1 MCSGSLISCNS
12 ICHSHCFLRCCGPIQ
27 KTFAS
32 AYILECFLLVVS
44 KFQAV
49 HWYPCSML
57 SWFFLWKMNVRNIL
71 PVFHMWVSV
80 SFHLL
85 GRLLFVWGTFFYH
98 LFWESCN
105 CICICVGSFL
115 VPLGNWIG
123 LYVCFVPVLCFFV
136 MIILSCNLNLDIVV
150 PLAVLVFSLG
160 CLWLFGVIWTFT
172 WVFEFFSIS
181 MKKLNAIGILMES
194 VLNL

>member
-1 MCSGSLISCNS
+1 MQFHLSFSLFSEMLWSYSENLCLSLYIGVFSPGSFKVSGCTLRSLLYVELI
-12 ICHSHCFLRCCGPIQ
+12 
-27 KTFAS
+27 
-32 AYILECFLLVVS
+32 
-44 KFQAV
+44 
-49 HWYPCSML
+49 
-57 SWFFLWKMNVRNIL
+57 FLWKMNARNIL
-71 PVFHMWVSV
+71 PVFHMWISV

-85 GRLLFVWGTFFYH
+85 GRLLFVWGTFLYH
-98 LFWESCN
+98 LCWESCS

-136 MIILSCNLNLDIVV
+136 MNILSYNLNLDIVV